1 MTQGNTVDAGKL
13 TEFATKALQKMGVP
27 EKDALITA
35 RMLVSAD
42 LRGIDSHGV
51 AHLAPFYIR
60 WIKDGRINVNPDIK
74 TFSNAPSTAI
84 MDGDNGL
91 GFVVGYHAMEEAM
104 QRAETT
110 GSGFVAVRNSTH
122 FGAGAY
128 YAIMAL
134 SRNMIGIS
142 LTQGGKGVVAPGS
155 RGRGVGLNVIS
166 IAVPAGK
173 ESPFVLDMATG
184 VVAGGKLE
192 LAARNKTSI
201 PEGWAVDIDGNPVT
215 EVSKATGGILPLGG
229 IPQLGSFKGFGLT
242 TLVDILCSTLSGG
255 PSIPERESGP
265 NSVGKANHFFGALRI
280 DGFMPVDE
288 FKERMDAMIK
298 AHHELPKAPGVNK
311 IYLAGEIEQE
321 TEKQRSKGIPLHP
334 DVISSLKAT
343 AEELGI
349 EYNLLLRS

>member
-1 MTQGNTVDAGKL
+1 MTTQGSTIDAGKL
-13 TEFATKALQKMGVP
+13 TEFAAIALQKMGIP
-27 EKDALITA
+27 GNDALITA
-35 RMLVSAD
+35 RMLVAAD
-42 LRGIDSHGV
+42 LRGVDSHGV
-51 AHLAPFYIR
+51 AHLAPFYIKR
-60 WIKDGRINVNPDIK
+60 IKDGLINVNPDIK
-74 TFSNAPSTAI
+74 MYSNAPSNAI
-84 MDGDNGL
+84 MDGDEGL
-91 GFVVGYHAMEEAM
+91 GFVVGYRAMEEAM

-110 GSGFVAVRNSTH
+110 GAGFVAVRNSTH

-142 LTQGGKGVVAPGS
+142 LTQGGKGIVAPGG

-166 IAVPAGK
+166 IAVPAG
-173 ESPFVLDMATG
+173 EETPFVLDMATG

-215 EVSKATGGILPLGG
+215 EVTKANGGILPLGG
-229 IPQLGSFKGFGLT
+229 TPLLGSYKGFGLT

-255 PSIPERESGP
+255 PSIPEREGGP
-265 NSVGKANHFFGALRI
+265 SSVGKANHFFGALRI
-280 DGFMPVDE
+280 GGFMPADE

-298 AHHELPKAPGVNK
+298 AHHELPKAQGVEK
-311 IYLAGEIEQE
+311 IYLAGEMEQE

-334 DVISSLKAT
+334 DVISSLKQVA
-343 AEELGI
+343 AELGI
-349 EYNLLLRS
+349 EYNL